1 MIETFDITG
10 RHDLWSEL
18 RKGQVTASAVAA
30 LLDAHPFMS
39 RLGLH
44 LLKSDLIAEDPEET
58 APMKRG
64 RLLEPV
70 AAQLLSELRPNWKI
84 QYPVGLY
91 FRDTEAR
98 LGATPDCFAT
108 DENGKLGVVQFKS
121 VEETFFRRLW
131 RDEDRA
137 ISPPLYPVIQAI
149 TEAYLTS
156 ASWAAVAALV
166 IGFGVELHIVEIPIH
181 AGVIDRIKAEVRE
194 FWDRIERKDPPPAD
208 YARDSKLIAK
218 LFPESDGHIIDLSS
232 DNMLPELAVQDRAL
246 ADEIKER
253 KERREAIKSEILMK
267 LGTASGATF
276 QGGRITANT
285 VHRKAYTVA
294 ATAYRDLRIKLEDHG
309 GPHHGSEMH
318 RG

>member
-1 MIETFDITG
+1 VIEKFDITD
-10 RHDLWSEL
+10 RREQWLDL
-18 RKGQVTASAVAA
+18 RKPDITASVASALLGAHDYVTAYE
-30 LLDAHPFMS
+30 LY
-39 RLGLH
+39 
-44 LLKSDLIAEDPEET
+44 LLKSDLVDSDPEESG
-58 APMKRG
+58 PMRRG

-108 DENGKLGVVQFKS
+108 DENGKLGVIQFKS
-121 VEETFFRRLW
+121 VEASIFRRVW

-149 TEAYLTS
+149 TEAYLTG

-166 IGFGVELHIVEIPIH
+166 VGFGVELHIVEIPIH
-181 AGVIDRIKAEVRE
+181 AGVIDRIKDEVAA
-194 FWDRIERKDPPPAD
+194 FWDRVARKDPPPAD

-232 DNMLPELAVQDRAL
+232 DNMLPELAIQDRAL

-285 VHRKAYTVA
+285 VHRKAYSVA
-294 ATAYRDLRIKLEDHG
+294 ASQYRDLRIKLEDQG
-309 GPHHGSEMH
+309 RTASWK
-318 RG
+318 